1 MHGSGVSITALL
13 GFLPLAFR
21 YMLLR
26 VIPVII
32 AGQKNQAGITGKRTR
47 ESSPE

>member
-1 MHGSGVSITALL
+1 MHGSGVSITASL

-26 VIPVII
+26 VIQMVII
-32 AGQKNQAGITGKRTR
+32 TGQKMNQGTQAK
-47 ESSPE
+47 